1 MLKRAAMVPKVPV
14 LLFKRRDSRVKI
26 IQCSFILGAVFVLSG
41 CVVQSTYSKTI
52 AVTKD
57 AEGRVIQTV
66 ESETV
71 VQPASGYPLR
81 LEKIKGVQP

>member
-1 MLKRAAMVPKVPV
+1 MINNKALTIVFLMLTMN
-14 LLFKRRDSRVKI
+14 
-26 IQCSFILGAVFVLSG
+26 G
-41 CVVQSTYSKTI
+41 CVVQSTYSKTV

-57 AEGRVIQTV
+57 AEGRIVQTV

-71 VQPASGYPLR
+71 VQPANGYPLR

>member
-1 MLKRAAMVPKVPV
+1 MKNNKALTIIFLMLTMN
-14 LLFKRRDSRVKI
+14 
-26 IQCSFILGAVFVLSG
+26 G
-41 CVVQSTYSKTI
+41 CVVQSTYSKTV

-57 AEGRVIQTV
+57 ADGRVIQTV

-71 VQPASGYPLR
+71 VQPANGYPLR

>member
-1 MLKRAAMVPKVPV
+1 MVNNKALTIVFLMLTMN
-14 LLFKRRDSRVKI
+14 
-26 IQCSFILGAVFVLSG
+26 G
-41 CVVQSTYSKTI
+41 CVVQSTYSKTV

-57 AEGRVIQTV
+57 AEGRIVQTV

-71 VQPASGYPLR
+71 VQPANGYPLR

>member
-1 MLKRAAMVPKVPV
+1 MKNNKVLTMIFLMLTMN
-14 LLFKRRDSRVKI
+14 
-26 IQCSFILGAVFVLSG
+26 G
-41 CVVQSTYSKTI
+41 CVVQSTYSKTV

-57 AEGRVIQTV
+57 ADGRVIQTV

-71 VQPASGYPLR
+71 VQPANGYPLR

>member
-1 MLKRAAMVPKVPV
+1 MKNNKALTIIFLMLTMN
-14 LLFKRRDSRVKI
+14 
-26 IQCSFILGAVFVLSG
+26 G

-71 VQPASGYPLR
+71 VQPANGYPLR

>member
-1 MLKRAAMVPKVPV
+1 MKHSKTLTIITLMLTMT
-14 LLFKRRDSRVKI
+14 
-26 IQCSFILGAVFVLSG
+26 G

-71 VQPASGYPLR
+71 VQPANGYPLR
-81 LEKIKGVQP
+81 LEKIKGVQPQ

>member
-1 MLKRAAMVPKVPV
+1 MKHNKALTIIFLMLGM
-14 LLFKRRDSRVKI
+14 
-26 IQCSFILGAVFVLSG
+26 SG
-41 CVVQSTYSKTI
+41 CVVQSTYSKTV

-71 VQPASGYPLR
+71 VQPANGYPLR

>member
-1 MLKRAAMVPKVPV
+1 MKNNKVLTIIFLMLTMN
-14 LLFKRRDSRVKI
+14 
-26 IQCSFILGAVFVLSG
+26 G
-41 CVVQSTYSKTI
+41 CVVQSTYSKTV

-71 VQPASGYPLR
+71 VQPANGYPLR

>member
-1 MLKRAAMVPKVPV
+1 MKNNKVLTMIFLMLTMN
-14 LLFKRRDSRVKI
+14 
-26 IQCSFILGAVFVLSG
+26 G
-41 CVVQSTYSKTI
+41 CVVQSTYSKTV

-71 VQPASGYPLR
+71 VQPANGYPLR

>member
-1 MLKRAAMVPKVPV
+1 MKNNKALTIIFLMLAMN
-14 LLFKRRDSRVKI
+14 
-26 IQCSFILGAVFVLSG
+26 G

-57 AEGRVIQTV
+57 AEGRIVKTV

-71 VQPASGYPLR
+71 VQPANGYPLR

>member
-1 MLKRAAMVPKVPV
+1 MKNNKVLTMIFLMLTMN
-14 LLFKRRDSRVKI
+14 
-26 IQCSFILGAVFVLSG
+26 G

-71 VQPASGYPLR
+71 VQPANGYPLR